1 VVVAL
6 VIFTLT
12 LPALNTLVV
21 VATQRA
27 EETAYLSVATMI
39 CRSVLAEAMVGA
51 GALDTVDWTPSEL
64 DANYHWKMHAS
75 NIDVDNVKEVQ
86 VWVKYDVGSGPIIQV
101 TLSQMIIEPDNRGS
115 TQDRGL
121 IDAAL
126 AASGVLPQTGS
137 STEAAAS
144 GATGAATS
152 GTTGATTGTT
162 GATSS
167 GAAAPTTGGA
177 APAAGGS
184 APASGP
190 ATSPASGSKG
200 GAK

>member
-12 LPALNTLVV
+12 LPALNALVV
-21 VATQRA
+21 MGTQRA
-27 EETAYLSVATMI
+27 EETAYLSVATML

-51 GALDTVDWTPSEL
+51 RELDTVDWTPSDL
-64 DANYHWKMHAS
+64 DLNYHWKMQAS
-75 NIDVDNVKEVQ
+75 DYDVDNVKQVQ
-86 VWVKYDVGSGPIIQV
+86 VWVKFDVGAGPIVQV
-101 TLSQMIIEPDNRGS
+101 TLSQLIIEPDNRGS

-137 STEAAAS
+137 ATSSSTAS
-144 GATGAATS
+144 TGAATS
-152 GTTGATTGTT
+152 GTTGSTSTGST
-162 GATSS
+162 GSTSS
-167 GAAAPTTGGA
+167 GAT
-177 APAAGGS
+177 

-190 ATSPASGSKG
+190 ATSPAAAPTTKG